1 MSNSDIAAEARTLI
15 AQQLYSDAIALL
27 ADHLDLSPNHTAAW
41 ELIAVAYSKLGD
53 WQDALDAMEQVLADK
68 SDSALAWSQYG
79 MALRKTGDFSG
90 ARKAQ
95 VQALTID
102 PDLELGIIEL
112 RKIKRDQG
120 GRHKKRR
127 PTTYCPKCGY
137 ALAPTDAECPRC
149 ITRRNQARDL
159 ARDLATEQAAYAAPA
174 MPTAP
179 VFSEVAEAADGSQ
192 YIAKVPQQ
200 DPSMPAAPAVPT
212 ATPYVKNVPQ
222 PSAQFP
228 QPPQIPMPDTSPYAT
243 DPDGIADAATAHTFS
258 IIGLF
263 FAGIVFGI
271 LAIVWANRA
280 EARGV
285 NASSQR
291 TLGIADVVIHVIL
304 VLIFTSPALIATW
317 TTLGANLSD
326 SENASANP
334 SANATN
340 SNYTTNRTVQAPAA
354 HPSSSAPDYG
364 VSAEDRLRHLEYAA
378 GAERRQREHEA
389 RVREQEAA
397 ERGRRRADGKIVY
410 VMEDDAGSAIV
421 MARAAVENQLKAPS
435 TAKFSNERFTIV
447 ENPYCWVIGEVDA
460 QNSFGAML
468 RKTYACKLQK
478 ISQTGSALEQWRCQ
492 YCLLDE

>member
-200 DPSMPAAPAVPT
+200 DPSMPAAPAVPYAPVTSDEIVLYPSAPQQDPFMPAAPAVPT

-228 QPPQIPMPDTSPYAT
+228 QPPQIPIQPPVQMPMPDASPYA
-243 DPDGIADAATAHTFS
+243 ADAATARTFTPRENEHS
-258 IIGLF
+258 KENEMETLPVQSRAEMMLELETKRQEKLDVKLDGQLNTLMIVLAVVYPLIGLF
-263 FAGIVFGI
+263 
-271 LAIVWANRA
+271 W
-280 EARGV
+280 
-285 NASSQR
+285 
-291 TLGIADVVIHVIL
+291 
-304 VLIFTSPALIATW
+304 
-317 TTLGANLSD
+317 
-326 SENASANP
+326 
-334 SANATN
+334 
-340 SNYTTNRTVQAPAA
+340 
-354 HPSSSAPDYG
+354 
-364 VSAEDRLRHLEYAA
+364 
-378 GAERRQREHEA
+378 
-389 RVREQEAA
+389 
-397 ERGRRRADGKIVY
+397 
-410 VMEDDAGSAIV
+410 
-421 MARAAVENQLKAPS
+421 
-435 TAKFSNERFTIV
+435 
-447 ENPYCWVIGEVDA
+447 
-460 QNSFGAML
+460 GAML
-468 RKTYACKLQK
+468 SLKK
-478 ISQTGSALEQWRCQ
+478 IKSRRIQGAWLFLAATAGIILWWLIWTAWGDPIVKKMLFQLIKDFIEFMNPSG
-492 YCLLDE
+492 Y